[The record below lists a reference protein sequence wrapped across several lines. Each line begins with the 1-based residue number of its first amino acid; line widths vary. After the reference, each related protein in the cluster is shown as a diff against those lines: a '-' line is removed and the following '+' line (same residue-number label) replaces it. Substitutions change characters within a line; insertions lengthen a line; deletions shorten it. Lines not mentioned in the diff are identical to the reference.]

1 MAKTGI
7 TGIDTGV
14 VAPSSGAADAGVAFT
29 AVPALQAGWVAVAGF
44 QAPQYGRTSDGEVRL
59 RGQIDTGTKTAGTL
73 LFTLPVGFRPVAKE
87 TFPVF
92 SDVAAGAVSALVVDT
107 DGTVKI
113 GTVTLTA
120 ASSISLASVRFYA
133 A

>member
-1 MAKTGI
+1 MPKTNVNPNDYGP
-7 TGIDTGV
+7 GDAS
-14 VAPSSGAADAGVAFT
+14 VAWT
-29 AVPALQAGWVAVAGF
+29 AVPAFQNGWLNVAGF
-44 QAPQYGRTSDGEVRL
+44 QAAQYSRTSDGKVRL
-59 RGQIDTGTKTAGTL
+59 RGQIDTGTKAATTL

-113 GTVTLTA
+113 GTVALTA
-120 ASSISLASVRFYA
+120 SCSLSLATIQFDA
-133 A
+133 T